1 MNTEENQKLW
11 IENVRENLL
20 LRGRSENTLSNYK
33 SALIRFLNYYGNDAN
48 IESFGEKDIIPYLKE
63 CFLQQNKSKYTYN
76 LTIAAIR
83 LFYIVCFNRSLN
95 VILLPTSKIDK
106 KLPSILSKDK
116 FIKIFN
122 DEKSLKRK
130 CWLLL
135 AFCCGL
141 RVKEVS
147 RVKVEDMDI
156 KNHKIKIFGKGNK
169 ERYTILPDIVIKFL
183 KLYCDEQNIE
193 CGYLFKGSAG
203 KNVMNCKTIINYF
216 SKLKEKY
223 NLDDNISFHTLRHSF
238 ATYFLMNGGNL
249 FVLKEMLGHKSLS
262 STAIYVH
269 MANNFNNLEGIRYGS
284 K

>member
-83 LFYIVCFNRSLN
+83 LFYMVCFNRSLN

>member
-20 LRGRSENTLSNYK
+20 LRGRSENTFSNYK

-106 KLPSILSKDK
+106 KLPSILPKDK

-183 KLYCDEQNIE
+183 KLYCNEQNIE

>member
-106 KLPSILSKDK
+106 KLPSILPKDK

-183 KLYCDEQNIE
+183 KLYCNEQNIE